1 MYYLLLR
8 LHYFEDAAGQIRHG
22 HQRLFA
28 ALIRG
33 ALRQGGELGVTLV
46 MGSCVFGGWGRQFHH
61 LF

>member
-22 HQRLFA
+22 HQGLLA

-33 ALRQGGELGVTLV
+33 ALGLGGELRVTLV
-46 MGSCVFGGWGRQFHH
+46 MGSCVFGCWGWQFHH